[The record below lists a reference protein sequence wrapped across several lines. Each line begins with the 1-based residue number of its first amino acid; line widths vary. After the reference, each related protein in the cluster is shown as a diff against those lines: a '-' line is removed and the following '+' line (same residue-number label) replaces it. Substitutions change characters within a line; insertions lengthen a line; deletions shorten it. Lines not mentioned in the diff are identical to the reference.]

1 MVLEIRIMIA
11 MLVDKGGY
19 EWGFWD
25 AGNILF
31 CDLVELTWSA
41 YVVITHLAIHF
52 LFFLAFQLKKF
63 TRSAWKWLDA

>member
-52 LFFLAFQLKKF
+52 LFF
-63 TRSAWKWLDA
+63 